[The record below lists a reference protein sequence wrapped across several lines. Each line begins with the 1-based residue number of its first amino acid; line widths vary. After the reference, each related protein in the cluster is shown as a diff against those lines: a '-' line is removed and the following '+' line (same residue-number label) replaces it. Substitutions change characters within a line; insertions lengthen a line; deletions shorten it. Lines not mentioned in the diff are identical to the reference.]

1 MRKALLVLA
10 ATASL
15 FLAPLASE
23 AQTGQPSTPET
34 GQSAVA
40 APSPVEPLF
49 LATFQASGSTSSYL
63 EADGTCSS
71 GQRDHAQYELIPIE
85 SCSACRR
92 ECGETGGQRTRF
104 GCVCC

>member
-40 APSPVEPLF
+40 TPSPMEPLF
-49 LATFQASGSTSSYL
+49 LATFQTSGSTSSWL
-63 EADGTCSS
+63 EADATSS
-71 GQRDHAQYELIPIE
+71 SAQRDHAPYEFPFA
-85 SCSACRR
+85 SCSLCRR
-92 ECGETGGQRTRF
+92 ECGESGGRPTRF
-104 GCVCC
+104 GCECC